1 MFHSRDMAKARG
13 RGTARSSSKSDLLPI
28 RTMGTLLSSFMR
40 RICSRNSASSQKDDA
55 EVMLNTNRKPW
66 PVFMYSSLWRRKWGN
81 GVCKEAKR
89 DGLPHGSCDEVSMH
103 SHLCDHGNLLNCS
116 VPAVSRIS
124 RMTWRPW
131 AGVRRGRHVGW
142 TWRHLHQ
149 RQGPFDMSLQW

>member
-55 EVMLNTNRKPW
+55 DVMLNTNRKPW
-66 PVFMYSSLWRRKWGN
+66 PVFMYNSLWSVSEGR
-81 GVCKEAKR
+81 VCKEAKR
-89 DGLPHGSCDEVSMH
+89 DGLPHGSYDEVSMH
-103 SHLCDHGNLLNCS
+103 LHLCDHANLLNCS
-116 VPAVSRIS
+116 VPAVSKIS

-131 AGVRRGRHVGW
+131 RVSEVVGTW
-142 TWRHLHQ
+142 TWQDLHQ
-149 RQGPFDMSLQW
+149 HQGPFDMSLRW